1 MKVSDAYLRLKQLF
15 FDLLCNC
22 SLFSYTI
29 VLVKQ
34 SSFTVGCARVY
45 LKMILCGLGE
55 APDAVGVL
63 DLQVVRY

>member
-1 MKVSDAYLRLKQLF
+1 MKVSDAYLILKQLF
-15 FDLLCNC
+15 YDLLCNC

-34 SSFTVGCARVY
+34 SSFTVGCVY